1 MSAEQL
7 PLFLVCEDG
16 HEYSER
22 FARFLGQRFRF
33 ERAATW
39 REVDAALAREEPRA
53 LLLDLDF
60 RRVPADGLLGE
71 SGPPG
76 APPTPEQ
83 RARWS
88 ATQGILLV
96 RYLRGRGVALPALLF
111 ADLDD
116 AGQVAFL
123 EATLAPLTV
132 VSSRVGMGQIAE
144 RLAEVASHHE
154 ARSSR
159 YGGR

>member
-1 MSAEQL
+1 MSTDLA

-22 FARFLGQRFRF
+22 FERFLGQRFRF
-33 ERAATW
+33 ARAATW
-39 REVDAALAREEPRA
+39 REVDAALARETPRA

-60 RRVPADGLLGE
+60 RRVPGDALLGE

-96 RYLRGRGVALPALLF
+96 RYLRARGVDLPALLF

-123 EATLAPLTV
+123 EETLAPLWV
-132 VSSRVGMGQIAE
+132 VSSREGMGQIAE
-144 RLAEVASHHE
+144 RLAAV
-154 ARSSR
+154 
-159 YGGR
+159 GRP